1 MKAFRWQIEEDCPM
15 HRLSTL
21 LTRVIFGSALLAVAG
36 QAAAQA
42 DDYPSRRINII
53 VPYSAGGAT
62 DVLARQLAD
71 QMSKQMN
78 ATVTV
83 ENRPG
88 AGATLGTAQAAKSK
102 PDGYTLFL
110 GQVSSHGIAP
120 AVYKQLQYDAKKDFA
135 PIVRLLSIPNV
146 MVVDRE
152 SPAKSAKE
160 FIELA
165 KTKRVTFASSGVGSS
180 IHLSGEMF
188 KVMTGTE
195 MTHVP
200 FRGSGEAVPALISG
214 DVDVMFDNLPSA
226 LPHIKSGELRALAVT
241 TPERAEALPDVP
253 TLAET
258 GISGLEDF
266 SATSWF
272 ALFAPAGTDPS
283 IVSKLNQSLQKVLAS
298 EDFVKFAQSRG
309 AKIDGGSPEDLSK
322 FVDRELAAWKKT
334 AETAGVTV
342 E

>member
-1 MKAFRWQIEEDCPM
+1 MQKRAQFCMQALIGLAC
-15 HRLSTL
+15 LTL
-21 LTRVIFGSALLAVAG
+21 IGLACLTLAG
-36 QAAAQA
+36 QAMAQA
-42 DDYPSRRINII
+42 EDYPSRRINIV
-53 VPYSAGGAT
+53 VPYSAGGST

-88 AGATLGTAQAAKSK
+88 AGGTLGTAQAAKSK

-120 AVYKQLQYDAKKDFA
+120 AVYKELQYDAKKDFA
-135 PIVRLLSIPNV
+135 PVILLLSIPNV
-146 MVVDRE
+146 MVVDKE
-152 SPAKSAKE
+152 SPVTSVQE
-160 FIELA
+160 FLDLA
-165 KTKRVTFASSGVGSS
+165 KTKRMTFASSGVGSS

-188 KVMTGTE
+188 KTQAGME

-200 FRGSGEAVPALISG
+200 FRGSGEAVPALMG
-214 DVDVMFDNLPSA
+214 GNVDVMFDNLPSA

-241 TPERAEALPDVP
+241 TPERADALPDTP
-253 TLAET
+253 TLSET
-258 GISGLEDF
+258 GIAGLNGF

-272 ALFAPAGTDPS
+272 ALFLPS
-283 IVSKLNQSLQKVLAS
+283 QTEPGIVAKLNASVRSVLAS
-298 EDFVKFAQSRG
+298 EAFQKYAQTSG
-309 AKIDGGSPEDLSK
+309 GKIQGGSPEELGL
-322 FVDRELAAWKKT
+322 FVDRELAQWKKVVD
-334 AETAGVTV
+334 AAGVTV